1 MNNGSRIGD
10 PFSASMGSGTNP
22 HGSHFYGPTAGM
34 GVLSPPSLDTLGL
47 GSASNGQ
54 GHPTNSGLPNGIL
67 F

>member
-1 MNNGSRIGD
+1 
-10 PFSASMGSGTNP
+10 MGSGTNP